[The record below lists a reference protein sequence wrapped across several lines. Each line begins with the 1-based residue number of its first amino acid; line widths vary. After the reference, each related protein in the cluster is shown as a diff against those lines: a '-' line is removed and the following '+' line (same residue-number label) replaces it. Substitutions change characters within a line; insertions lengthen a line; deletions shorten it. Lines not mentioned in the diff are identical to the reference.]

1 MGFNYREHQ
10 CRKASGNMR
19 SVSEH
24 RDVVEEYIHK
34 EREAGRLLGPFQPSA
49 FPAVHVNPFGV
60 IPKSEPGKWR
70 LIVDMSSPEGGS
82 VNEGICKE
90 WCSLSYISVD
100 DVAHKVV
107 KLGKGALMAKFDLKA
122 AYRNVPVHPDDETV
136 SHQGESLQDR
146 QGSQT
151 LPPPITADSERRN
164 ASDWNDVGN
173 LASST
178 GSSPSLQSPPEFGQ
192 RSSDQKS
199 PITESASTR
208 LWQQEGPTMVD
219 HQPSLGQW
227 PASKNSQIL

>member
-1 MGFNYREHQ
+1 MESEPAKRGRHPYTGSLAALAACTPATARSHLREWDTVVTPLCTATWERGLSDHPDRQFVELLCTGIWEVFRVGFNYREHQ

-100 DVAHKVV
+100 DVASEVV
-107 KLGKGALMAKFDLKA
+107 KLGKGALMAKFVLKA
-122 AYRNVPVHPDDETV
+122 AYQNVPVHPDDCWLLVMVWENQLFV
-136 SHQGESLQDR
+136 DIALS
-146 QGSQT
+146 
-151 LPPPITADSERRN
+151 
-164 ASDWNDVGN
+164 
-173 LASST
+173 
-178 GSSPSLQSPPEFGQ
+178 FGL
-192 RSSDQKS
+192 R
-199 PITESASTR
+199 
-208 LWQQEGPTMVD
+208 
-219 HQPSLGQW
+219 
-227 PASKNSQIL
+227 